1 MNSQDLKINNLEKK
15 IAEMEKRLS
24 RIEDAVSVG
33 NVQKI
38 EAKNLSIK
46 EFILAKKPK
55 DDTQKMLVIAY
66 FLEKYEGLASFN
78 TKDLASGFERAKEKI
93 PANINDRANKIIGN
107 TGYIMEA
114 REKKDNLKT
123 WTLTNSGER
132 FVDEDLPPK
141 QES

>member
-15 IAEMEKRLS
+15 IAEVEKRLS
-24 RIEDAVSVG
+24 RIEDAISVG

-38 EAKNLSIK
+38 KAKNLSIK

-55 DDTQKMLVIAY
+55 DDSQKILAIAY
-66 FLEKYEGLASFN
+66 FLEKYDGLSSFN
-78 TKDLASGFERAKEKI
+78 AKDLVGGFEKAKEKM
-93 PANINDRANKIIGN
+93 PANINDRVNKIIGN

-132 FVDEDLPPK
+132 FIDESLPPK